1 MALSPDFQEALL
13 GEIAKVLPTLWR
25 RAEAAVAAKAASQ
38 DAPSL
43 DLPPAR
49 PRRLQKGRAERA
61 VLRAIWAFDD
71 KGASREDIR
80 RMVPTYL
87 HGQKLNEHTLKR
99 WLVLLRQQDKIET
112 HNGRWFPKGTRR
124 PEGGPFR
131 TTAPSKP
138 FEPYTYD
145 K

>member
-1 MALSPDFQEALL
+1 MALPPDFQEALL
-13 GEIAKVLPTLWR
+13 AEIAKVLPTLWR
-25 RAEAAVAAKAASQ
+25 RAEAAVAAKAA
-38 DAPSL
+38 AKGEPTL
-43 DLPPAR
+43 DLPAPR
-49 PRRLQKGRAERA
+49 PRRLEKGRAERA
-61 VLRAIWAFDD
+61 VLRAVWAYDD

-80 RMVPTYL
+80 RMVPTFL

-131 TTAPSKP
+131 TEMPSKP
-138 FEPYTYD
+138 FEEYTYG